1 MTKTLKK
8 ILKPLIYSIL
18 PLFYRIEAKFNFS
31 SKSKDEYGKCSICG
45 RYSKYRYNKIIDE
58 KSFITISCGFDKE
71 FTEVINIT
79 NSLHCKFCSAKF
91 RVRCAA
97 GSFLKNLSGKKYN
110 SIGQFVKD
118 LKTNKLNIL
127 ETASEDGI
135 FSNFIFSEHI
145 IKTEYFDDI
154 PGGNYKNN
162 IRSEDLQN
170 LTFESNSMNA
180 VIALD
185 VFEHIPEPTKAF
197 SEIYRVLKPNGI
209 AVITVP
215 IDDRI
220 EKTTRFAEKING
232 EIKYYREPAY
242 HSDRLRE
249 KGSLVFTEFGMDIEK
264 NIKALGYNV
273 ILEKYTT
280 QKTKVSQY
288 VIIIKK
294 NNR

>member
-1 MTKTLKK
+1 MTQTLKR

-18 PLFYRIEAKFNFS
+18 PLYYRIEAKFNFS
-31 SKSKDEYGKCSICG
+31 SASKDEYGKCSICG

-71 FTEVINIT
+71 FTEVINTT
-79 NSLHCKFCSAKF
+79 NSLHCRFCSAKF

-97 GSFLKNLSGKKYN
+97 DSFLKNLPDKKYS
-110 SIGQFVKD
+110 SIKQFVKD
-118 LKTNKLNIL
+118 LKTYKLNIL

-135 FSNFIFSEHI
+135 FSMFNNSEHI
-145 IKTEYFDDI
+145 IKSEYFDDI
-154 PGGNYKNN
+154 PRGKYKNTV
-162 IRSEDLQN
+162 RSEDLQN
-170 LTFESNSMNA
+170 LTLENNSMNA
-180 VIALD
+180 IIALD
-185 VFEHIPEPTKAF
+185 VFEHTAEPPKAL
-197 SEIYRVLKPNGI
+197 SEIYRTLKPNGI

-220 EKTTRFAEKING
+220 EKTTRFAEEVNG
-232 EIKYYREPAY
+232 KIKYYREPAY
-242 HSDRLRE
+242 HSDKLRK
-249 KGSLVFTEFGMDIEK
+249 KGALVFTEFGMDIEK
-264 NIKALGYNV
+264 NIKAPGYDV
-273 ILEKYTT
+273 IFEKYTT